1 VKLAVPAK
9 PVPEPKPAAKKP
21 VPVAK
26 EAEAKPAAPA
36 KPAPVEKA
44 TPEPTQEPRNAREA
58 EPEAASEAKV
68 AAKPAPEEA
77 RAGSAAESGEPASTA
92 PADAYA
98 AAASRWR
105 DRVRGDGSAPGPIGT
120 GGGSGG
126 GGTVVGLAFLAY
138 RQQVIE
144 RIKEH
149 WSTAVRRPGLLS
161 RVQFQIAPNGAVA
174 NVRLAHSSG
183 DRVYDETAVRA
194 VQSVERLPPPPP
206 EYVDAFREFMIEF
219 HADEVGGGSG

>member
-1 VKLAVPAK
+1 VNLAVPAK
-9 PVPEPKPAAKKP
+9 PVAEPETIAKKP
-21 VPVAK
+21 APVAK
-26 EAEAKPAAPA
+26 APDAQAKSAAPA
-36 KPAPVEKA
+36 EPAPVEKA
-44 TPEPTQEPRNAREA
+44 
-58 EPEAASEAKV
+58 
-68 AAKPAPEEA
+68 APDEA
-77 RAGSAAESGEPASTA
+77 RTGSAVESGESASAA
-92 PADAYA
+92 PDDAYA

-120 GGGSGG
+120 GGGTGG

-138 RQQVIE
+138 RQQVVE

-194 VQSVERLPPPPP
+194 VRSVERLPPPPP

-219 HADEVGGGSG
+219 HADEVGGGGG